1 VPTLR
6 GSTAIGGPADVVR
19 DADQEAT
26 AAAGSWARLGLL
38 RLRARLPA
46 RPAVARGRRFLL
58 AWLAAF
64 VVLAANHPGRMI
76 FDTKLGVDINPAG
89 FYAQL
94 WQLWNPLQW
103 LGTLQDQYI
112 GYAVPMAPFYLAGQL
127 LHLPVWI
134 TERLWISL
142 LVAAGFWGLVRLAA
156 TLGIGSDGSRL
167 LAGVV
172 FALWPTF
179 TIVIGSTSAAA
190 LPGLLVPWA
199 VLPLVAAARG
209 RPVISAAARSGAA
222 VLCMGGVNAVSTI
235 DVLILPALF
244 ILTHTAG
251 RRRISVML
259 WWGAAVALA
268 TSWWA
273 IPLLLQGRYSFNF
286 LPYVEQAATTT
297 RTVSAAAVLRGS
309 GNWTAYFN
317 LGQPWLSA
325 GWQLVTTP
333 TAILASGAAAAVGLY
348 GLARRD
354 MPSARWLRLALGI
367 AALGAL
373 AGYWGPLG
381 GPFHT
386 PVDNLLNGPLAPFR
400 NVYKLEPVLAVG
412 LALGMAHAMQLWWQR
427 TLAIPGQP
435 RRLFAGVATTPFV
448 IVVLA
453 GLALPYLSGQI
464 LQPGSF
470 TQVPGYWGQVADFL
484 AARSPDQSALVVPA
498 AAHGSYLWGNPIDDP
513 LQALARSP
521 WVERGL
527 VPYGGAGSQ
536 SFIDTA
542 ETAVESGEQIAG
554 LTTFLQ
560 RGGIRYVVVR
570 NDLDP
575 SAIGYTPPQIVHRT
589 LALSGFR
596 RVTAFGPLI
605 TGAQTDPLAPPQV
618 QGLLLRYPAVE
629 IYQAASPAER
639 PPGPAAMLPV
649 SETVLVNGGP
659 DAILQ
664 LAGQGTLRAQP
675 AVIAGDPRPA
685 APRRWAVTDGLRR
698 ADNAFGLINSN
709 TSYTY
714 TAAERNPVDHPLGQ
728 SGGPPRQ
735 LLPVPARGHQTVAVL
750 SGAATVTASSYGFW
764 LAEMPQYDPV
774 NAFDANPATAWTEGD
789 PAKPAGQWL
798 RITFG
803 HAVTL
808 PDSVGIRL
816 LDDGSVRSIATRLE
830 VSTATGRVFDSV
842 APTNAAQPLQ
852 VPPGPT
858 TWLRITITR
867 ARRVLPGGPG
877 AGIRDVLIPGVRVTR
892 YLQPPEDS
900 GGLAAPYATFSFHQ
914 QAPSPTTLA
923 SPAAYQPLART
934 FRLAGRQSLRVRA
947 AALAL
952 PGRGLFSLLDRFAP
966 ARKSVLHVT
975 ASSTL
980 GSLPQFGPANL
991 FRAGHRAP
999 WIAGAPDPVI
1009 HLSWSGDRRIAELR
1023 LRPGYGISAG
1033 PEAVKITSPNGRRR
1047 ASVGLD
1053 GVVRFLPL
1061 TTDRIDVS
1069 FPAVQSE
1076 TTVNPVT
1083 GQLAQL
1089 PVGLAGLSVP
1099 ALADLHVS
1107 APDPAT
1113 RFSLP
1118 CGRGPAVTVDG
1129 RVYRTAVSGTI
1140 RDLTQ
1145 FLPVRVRLCTPDG
1158 TLNLSPG
1165 RHRLTAARPGLFT
1178 VTDVS
1183 LNSTAAPSAR
1193 PPLSA
1198 TSAGPL
1204 SATSAGQAGAGP
1216 ATGARARALAVSAW
1230 PPEARMLR
1238 VGPGPPSYLEVHQN
1252 FNPGWVATLGGR
1264 RLTAVRLDGWQQG
1277 FIVPAGSGGNVMLT
1291 FAPAGLYRIALV
1303 IAALG
1308 AIALLIAAAWRPR
1321 RTRPAAADDA
1331 GPAALPG
1338 CPPAGRFGWA
1348 RAWLGLLAVGLLLLV
1363 AGGPVVIAVPALV
1376 LLALRWPG
1384 RLPVLAAVAMMTAG
1398 VLAAT
1403 PAEFTTIGQGALG
1416 APAQACALVAL
1427 AAAVMPPAIR
1437 RRGQEGRP

>member
-1 VPTLR
+1 VTTLR
-6 GSTAIGGPADVVR
+6 GTAAGAPADVVQ
-19 DADQEAT
+19 DAEQGEAT
-26 AAAGSWARLGLL
+26 LGWAWLGLL
-38 RLRARLPA
+38 GWRARPPA
-46 RPAVARGRRFLL
+46 RPAAAGCRWFLL
-58 AWLAAF
+58 AWLVALI
-64 VVLAANHPGRMI
+64 VLAANHPGRMV

-94 WQLWNPLQW
+94 WQLWNPREW

-112 GYAVPMAPFYLAGQL
+112 GYAVPMAPFYLAGHL

-134 TERLWISL
+134 TERLWMSL
-142 LVAAGFWGLVRLAA
+142 LVAAGFWGLVRLATA
-156 TLGIGSDGSRL
+156 LGIGSDGSRL
-167 LAGVV
+167 LAGAV

-179 TIVIGSTSAAA
+179 TIVIGSTSAAV
-190 LPGLLVPWA
+190 LPGLLAPWA

-209 RPVISAAARSGAA
+209 QPVISAAARSGAA

-251 RRRISVML
+251 RRRICVTL

-286 LPYVEQAATTT
+286 LRYIEQAATTT
-297 RTVSAAAVLRGS
+297 RTASATAVLRGS

-333 TAILASGAAAAVGLY
+333 AVILASSAAAAVGLY

-354 MPSARWLRLALGI
+354 MPSARWLRLSLGV

-373 AGYWGPLG
+373 AGYWGPLS
-381 GPFHT
+381 GPFHA

-400 NVYKLEPVLAVG
+400 NVYKLEPVLAAG
-412 LALGMAHAMQLWWQR
+412 LALGLAHAMQLWWQQ
-427 TLAIPGQP
+427 TIAVPDQP
-435 RRLFAGVATTPFV
+435 RRLFAGVTTIPFV
-448 IVVLA
+448 AVVL
-453 GLALPYLSGQI
+453 GCLALPYLSGQI

-470 TQVPGYWGQVADFL
+470 THVPGYWGQVADFL
-484 AARSPDQSALVVPA
+484 AARSAEQPALVVPA
-498 AAHGSYLWGNPIDDP
+498 DAHGSYIWGDPVDDP
-513 LQALARSP
+513 LEALARSP
-521 WVERGL
+521 WVERSL

-536 SFIDTA
+536 SFLGTA

-554 LTTFLQ
+554 LTTYLQ

-575 SAIGYTPPQIVHRT
+575 SAIGYTAPQIVHRT
-589 LALSGFR
+589 LSLSGFR
-596 RVTAFGPLI
+596 RVVAFGPLI
-605 TGAQTDPLAPPQV
+605 TGAQTDPQAPPQV
-618 QGLLLRYPAVE
+618 QGLLPRYRAVE
-629 IYQAASPAER
+629 IYQAASPGQRA
-639 PPGPAAMLPV
+639 PGPAAMLPV
-649 SETVLVNGGP
+649 SQTVLVNGGP

-675 AVIAGDPRPA
+675 AIIAGDPSPA
-685 APRRWAVTDGLRR
+685 APQRWAVTDGLRR
-698 ADNAFGLINSN
+698 ADNAFGLVNSS

-714 TAAERNPVDHPLGQ
+714 TAAERNPVDDPLGQ
-728 SGGPPRQ
+728 GGGLPRQ

-789 PAKPAGQWL
+789 PVTPVGQWL
-798 RITFG
+798 RISFG

-808 PDSVGIRL
+808 PDSIGIRL
-816 LDDGSVRSIATRLE
+816 LGDSSVRSIATRLE
-830 VSTATGRVFDSV
+830 VSTAAGRVWDSV
-842 APTNAAQPLQ
+842 AQTNAAQPLQ

-900 GGLAAPYATFSFHQ
+900 AGPAAPLTTFSFHQ
-914 QAPSPTTLA
+914 QVPSPTTLA

-934 FRLAGRQSLRVRA
+934 FRLAGQESFRVRA

-952 PGRGLFSLLDRFAP
+952 PGRELFSLLDRSAP

-980 GSLPQFGPANL
+980 GSLPLFGPANL
-991 FRAGHRAP
+991 FRAGRKAP
-999 WIAGAPDPVI
+999 WVAGAPNPVI
-1009 HLSWSGDRRIAELR
+1009 HLNWSGDRRIAELR
-1023 LRPGYGISAG
+1023 LRPDYGISAA
-1033 PEAVKITSPNGRRR
+1033 PEVVKITSPNGGREAR
-1047 ASVGLD
+1047 VGLD
-1053 GVVRFLPL
+1053 GVVRFRPL

-1069 FPAVQSE
+1069 FPVVQSDN
-1076 TTVNPVT
+1076 TVNPVT
-1083 GQLAQL
+1083 GQVAQL
-1089 PVGLAGLSVP
+1089 PVGLARLSVP
-1099 ALADLHVS
+1099 ALAGLHVS
-1107 APDPAT
+1107 APDPAS

-1129 RVYRTAVSGTI
+1129 RVYGTAVSGTI

-1145 FLPVRVRLCTPDG
+1145 FLPVRVRLCTRDG

-1165 RHRLTAARPGLFT
+1165 RHRLTAAVPGLFT

-1183 LNSTAAPSAR
+1183 LNGAAAPPAGLPLPAASA
-1193 PPLSA
+1193 A
-1198 TSAGPL
+1198 FAGPL
-1204 SATSAGQAGAGP
+1204 PATSAGQARSGA
-1216 ATGARARALAVSAW
+1216 ATGAQARALAVAAW
-1230 PPEARMLR
+1230 QPETRVLR
-1238 VGPGPPSYLEVHQN
+1238 VGPGPASYLEVHQN
-1252 FNPGWVATLGGR
+1252 FSPGWVATMGGR
-1264 RLTAVRLDGWQQG
+1264 RLTAVQLDGWQQG
-1277 FIVPAGSGGNVMLT
+1277 FIVPAGGGGTIKLT
-1291 FAPAGLYRIALV
+1291 FAPAGFYRIALV

-1308 AIALLIAAAWRPR
+1308 ALALLIAAAWRPR
-1321 RTRPAAADDA
+1321 IRPAPADDA
-1331 GPAALPG
+1331 GATAWTRYPS
-1338 CPPAGRFGWA
+1338 AGRLAWA
-1348 RAWLGLLAVGLLLLV
+1348 WTWLGLLAVSILVLV
-1363 AGGPVVIAVPALV
+1363 AGGPVVIAVPVIAF
-1376 LLALRWPG
+1376 LALRRSRW
-1384 RLPVLAAVAMMTAG
+1384 LPVLAAVAMVTAG

-1403 PAEFTTIGQGALG
+1403 PAQFTAIGQGAFG
-1416 APAQACALVAL
+1416 MPAQACALVAL
-1427 AAAVMPPAIR
+1427 AAAIMPAVIR